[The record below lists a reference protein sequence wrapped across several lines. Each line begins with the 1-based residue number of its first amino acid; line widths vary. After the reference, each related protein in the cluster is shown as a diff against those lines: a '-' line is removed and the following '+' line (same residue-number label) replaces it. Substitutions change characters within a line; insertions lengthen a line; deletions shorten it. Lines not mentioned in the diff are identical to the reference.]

1 MNFTFVQKIFIDF
14 ENVSLGKNK
23 STVSG
28 TSDFEVVPVDQE
40 AYKLDPVGLAM
51 GAAMVTS
58 KKRKRDMIDGAFN
71 R

>member
-1 MNFTFVQKIFIDF
+1 M
-14 ENVSLGKNK
+14 
-23 STVSG
+23 SG

-71 R
+71 RYMTCVKSNQGTWGEM